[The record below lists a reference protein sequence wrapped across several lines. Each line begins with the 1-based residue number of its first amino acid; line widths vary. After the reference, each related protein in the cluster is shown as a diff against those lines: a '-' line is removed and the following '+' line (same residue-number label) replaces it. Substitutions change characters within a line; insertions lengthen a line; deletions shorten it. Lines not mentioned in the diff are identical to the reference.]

1 LQRITAKNSTEDK
14 WTALW
19 NFFHAKGLS
28 FTCGERWGKEQECQG
43 TVQLHVVQEM
53 IDLLQSESLGDNTE
67 FLDASY
73 LMCLS
78 TATMGA
84 SSSPIAMQVKI
95 QVEGIHFL
103 CSSTLGV
110 LVLFSTADTRV
121 SSQV

>member
-1 LQRITAKNSTEDK
+1 
-14 WTALW
+14 
-19 NFFHAKGLS
+19 LS

-67 FLDASY
+67 FLDASN

-84 SSSPIAMQVKI
+84 GSSPIAMQVKI

>member
-1 LQRITAKNSTEDK
+1 LC
-14 WTALW
+14 
-19 NFFHAKGLS
+19 

-67 FLDASY
+67 FLDASN

-84 SSSPIAMQVKI
+84 GSSPIAMQVKI